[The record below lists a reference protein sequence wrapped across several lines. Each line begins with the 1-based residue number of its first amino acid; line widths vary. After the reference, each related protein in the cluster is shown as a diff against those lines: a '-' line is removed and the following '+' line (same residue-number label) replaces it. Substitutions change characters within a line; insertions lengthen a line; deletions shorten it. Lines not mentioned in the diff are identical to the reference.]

1 MIREFY
7 KAIEESS
14 PVATIIIS
22 VAMMLFFGFLMTR
35 VTKKLRLPNVTAY
48 IITGVLIGP
57 YVLDLIPTRVVSG
70 MDFLADIALAFI
82 AFSTGQYFRFSALKK
97 NGAKV
102 IVITLCEAILASG
115 IVFVLLYLILRLDL
129 VFSLVLAALA
139 AATSSAST
147 VMTIRQTRAKGDFVD
162 TLLQLIAVDNIVAL
176 LMYSTAISV
185 AAATISGEPFSV
197 SSVIMPLITNIGV
210 LLLGGLFGW
219 FMKLILEDRSNDNR
233 LIIAVAFLFAFCG
246 ICALLEISPLLG
258 CMSMGTVYVNTAED
272 DKLFKQLNYFS
283 PPILL
288 LYFVRSGLNFD
299 LDALFG
305 VSTATGAV
313 PLLLITILYFFGRI
327 AGKYFGSFLGCL
339 FTKKKKEVRNYL
351 GMALVPQA
359 GVAIGLA
366 ALGART
372 LGGEVGSALQTIILS
387 ACILYELIGPA
398 SAKLSLY
405 LSKSY
410 TTVLEEIVT
419 VPETT
424 ETGET
429 KSSLELLIERIQK
442 IQEEIPQHP
451 INEEEVAFT
460 QAAEEQYEPVIVP
473 RQRFKNRR

>member
-7 KAIEESS
+7 KALQESS

-22 VAMMLFFGFLMTR
+22 VAIMLFFGFLMTR

-48 IITGVLIGP
+48 IVTGILIGP
-57 YVLDLIPTRVVSG
+57 YVLDLIPSSVVSG
-70 MDFLADIALAFI
+70 MDFMADIALAFI
-82 AFSTGQYFRFSALKK
+82 AFSTGQYFRFSSLKK

-102 IVITLCEAILASG
+102 IVITLCEAFLASG
-115 IVFVLLYLILRLDL
+115 IVFVLLFVILRLDL

-197 SSVIMPLITNIGV
+197 SSVVMPLVTNIGV
-210 LLLGGLFGW
+210 LLLGGVFGW
-219 FMKLILEDRSNDNR
+219 FMKLMIEDRSADNR

-258 CMSMGTVYVNTAED
+258 CMSMGTVYVNIAKD
-272 DKLFKQLNYFS
+272 DNLFKQLNYFS

-288 LYFVRSGLNFD
+288 LYFVRSGLNFN
-299 LDALFG
+299 LSALFG

-313 PLLLITILYFFGRI
+313 PLFLITILYFFGRI
-327 AGKYFGSFLGCL
+327 AGKYFGSFFGCL
-339 FTKKKKEVRNYL
+339 FMKKKKEVRNYL

-405 LSKSY
+405 LSRSY
-410 TTVLEEIVT
+410 SNVLEEIVE
-419 VPETT
+419 VEATT
-424 ETGET
+424 ETGEA
-429 KSSLELLIERIQK
+429 KSSLDMLIERIQK
-442 IQEEIPQHP
+442 IQEEIPQHTV
-451 INEEEVAFT
+451 NEEELAFT

>member
-22 VAMMLFFGFLMTR
+22 VAIMLFFGFLMTR

-57 YVLDLIPTRVVSG
+57 YFLDLIPTRVVSG

-102 IVITLCEAILASG
+102 IVITLCEAFLASG
-115 IVFVLLYLILRLDL
+115 IVFVLLHLILRLDL
-129 VFSLVLAALA
+129 IFSLVLAALA

-197 SSVIMPLITNIGV
+197 SSVIMPLVTNIGV

-246 ICALLEISPLLG
+246 ICAFLEISPLLG

-305 VSTATGAV
+305 VSSATGAV
-313 PLLLITILYFFGRI
+313 PLLLITVLYFFGRI

-451 INEEEVAFT
+451 INEEEMAFT

>member
-1 MIREFY
+1 MFREIY
-7 KAIEESS
+7 HNLQQSS

-22 VAMMLFFGFLMTR
+22 VAFMLFFGFLMTR
-35 VTKKLRLPNVTAY
+35 ITKKLRLPNVTAY
-48 IITGVLIGP
+48 IITGVLMGP
-57 YVLDLIPTRVVSG
+57 YCLDLIPGQVIGG

-97 NGAKV
+97 NGVKV
-102 IVITLCEAILASG
+102 IIITICEAFLASG
-115 IVFVLLYLILRLDL
+115 IVFVLLFVVLRLDL

-185 AAATISGEPFSV
+185 AAATISGEPFSLI
-197 SSVIMPLITNIGV
+197 SVIMPLLTNVGV
-210 LLLGGLFGW
+210 LLLGGVFGF
-219 FMKLILEDRSNDNR
+219 FMKWMIEDRATDNR

-258 CMSMGTVYVNTAED
+258 CMSMGTVYVNIAAD

-327 AGKYFGSFLGCL
+327 FGKYFGSFLGCL
-339 FTKKKKEVRNYL
+339 FVKKKKEVRNYL

-398 SAKLSLY
+398 CAKLSLY
-405 LSKSY
+405 LSGSY
-410 TTVLEEIVT
+410 SNKLEEIVA
-419 VPETT
+419 VEETT
-424 ETGET
+424 ESGEA
-429 KSSLELLIERIQK
+429 KSSLDLLIERIQK

-451 INEEEVAFT
+451 VNEEELAFT
-460 QAAEEQYEPVIVP
+460 QAAEEHYNAVPIP
-473 RQRFKNRR
+473 RQRQRNRR

>member
-7 KAIEESS
+7 KALQESS

-22 VAMMLFFGFLMTR
+22 VATMLFFGFLMTR

-57 YVLDLIPTRVVSG
+57 YVLDLIPARVVGG

-82 AFSTGQYFRFSALKK
+82 AFSTGQYFRFSAIKK

-102 IVITLCEAILASG
+102 ILITVCEAFLASG
-115 IVFVLLYLILRLDL
+115 IVFVLLYLVLKLDL

-185 AAATISGEPFSV
+185 AAATISGEAFSIAN
-197 SSVIMPLITNIGV
+197 VIMPLVTNIGV
-210 LLLGGLFGW
+210 LLLGGVFGW
-219 FMKLILEDRSNDNR
+219 FMKLMLEDRSNDNR
-233 LIIAVAFLFAFCG
+233 LIIAIAFLFAFCG

-258 CMSMGTVYVNTAED
+258 CMSMGTVYINTAED

-305 VSTATGAV
+305 VSSATGTV
-313 PLLLITILYFFGRI
+313 PLLLITVLYFFGRI
-327 AGKYFGSFLGCL
+327 AGKYFGSFLGCV

-410 TTVLEEIVT
+410 SNVLEDIVT
-419 VPETT
+419 VEETT

-442 IQEEIPQHP
+442 IQTEIPQHP
-451 INEEEVAFT
+451 VNEEEIAFT
-460 QAAEEQYEPVIVP
+460 QAAEEQYEPFVAP

>member
-1 MIREFY
+1 MFREIY
-7 KAIEESS
+7 HNLQQSS

-22 VAMMLFFGFLMTR
+22 VAFMLFFGFLMTR
-35 VTKKLRLPNVTAY
+35 ITKKLRLPNVTAY
-48 IITGVLIGP
+48 IVTGVLMGP
-57 YVLDLIPTRVVSG
+57 YCLDLIPGQVIGG

-97 NGAKV
+97 NGVKV
-102 IVITLCEAILASG
+102 IIITICEAFLASG
-115 IVFVLLYLILRLDL
+115 IVFVLLFVVLRLDL

-185 AAATISGEPFSV
+185 AAATISGEPFSLI
-197 SSVIMPLITNIGV
+197 SVIMPLLTNVGV
-210 LLLGGLFGW
+210 LLLGGVFGF
-219 FMKLILEDRSNDNR
+219 FMKWMIEDRSTDNR

-258 CMSMGTVYVNTAED
+258 CMSMGTVYVNIAAD

-305 VSTATGAV
+305 VSAATGAV

-327 AGKYFGSFLGCL
+327 IGKYFGSFLGCL
-339 FTKKKKEVRNYL
+339 FVK
-351 GMALVPQA
+351 
-359 GVAIGLA
+359 
-366 ALGART
+366 
-372 LGGEVGSALQTIILS
+372 
-387 ACILYELIGPA
+387 
-398 SAKLSLY
+398 
-405 LSKSY
+405 
-410 TTVLEEIVT
+410 
-419 VPETT
+419 
-424 ETGET
+424 
-429 KSSLELLIERIQK
+429 
-442 IQEEIPQHP
+442 
-451 INEEEVAFT
+451 
-460 QAAEEQYEPVIVP
+460 
-473 RQRFKNRR
+473 

>member
-7 KAIEESS
+7 KALQESS

-57 YVLDLIPTRVVSG
+57 YVLDLIPARVVGG

-82 AFSTGQYFRFSALKK
+82 AFSTGQYFRFSAIKK

-102 IVITLCEAILASG
+102 ILITVCEAFLASG
-115 IVFVLLYLILRLDL
+115 IVFVLLYLVLKLDL
-129 VFSLVLAALA
+129 IFSLVLAALA

-185 AAATISGEPFSV
+185 AAATISGEAFSIA
-197 SSVIMPLITNIGV
+197 SVIMPLVTNIGV
-210 LLLGGLFGW
+210 LLLGGVFGW
-219 FMKLILEDRSNDNR
+219 FMKLMLEDRSNDNR
-233 LIIAVAFLFAFCG
+233 LIIAIAFLFAFCG

-258 CMSMGTVYVNTAED
+258 CMSMGTVYINTAED

-305 VSTATGAV
+305 VSSATGTV
-313 PLLLITILYFFGRI
+313 PLLLITVLYFFGRI
-327 AGKYFGSFLGCL
+327 AGKYFGSFLGCV

-410 TTVLEEIVT
+410 SNVLEDIVT
-419 VPETT
+419 VEETT

-442 IQEEIPQHP
+442 IQTEIPQHP
-451 INEEEVAFT
+451 VNEEEIAFT
-460 QAAEEQYEPVIVP
+460 QAAEEQYEPFVVP